1 MRKLPIVAALF
12 STFSIASVYA
22 QDTMTPASPAAA
34 PATQAAPAAAPTAA
48 PTSAAAPSE
57 SAAAAATSTQAGL
70 TGQTIYDAKGT
81 KIGMVSSLSTDAQG
95 QQQAVVGVE
104 RFLGMGGK
112 NVMFPVSSLKART
125 AGGYTTSLTP
135 AEIKGLPEA
144 AAATH

>member
-1 MRKLPIVAALF
+1 MRKLPIVVALF
-12 STFSIASVYA
+12 STLSIASVYA

-34 PATQAAPAAAPTAA
+34 PAAQAAP
-48 PTSAAAPSE
+48 AAAPSE
-57 SAAAAATSTQAGL
+57 SAAAATQTTTQADL

-81 KIGMVSSLSTDAQG
+81 KIGIVSSVSTDAQG

-112 NVMFPVSSLKART
+112 NVMFPVSSLKSRT

>member
-12 STFSIASVYA
+12 STLSIASVYA
-22 QDTMTPASPAAA
+22 QDTMTPASP
-34 PATQAAPAAAPTAA
+34 TQAPAAEATPV
-48 PTSAAAPSE
+48 AAPSE
-57 SAAAAATSTQAGL
+57 SAASASTSTQASL
-70 TGQTIYDAKGT
+70 TGQTIYDAKGS
-81 KIGMVSSLSTDAQG
+81 KIGIVTSVSTDAQG

-112 NVMFPVSSLKART
+112 NVVFPVPSLKART

-144 AAATH
+144 AAAPH

>member
-1 MRKLPIVAALF
+1 
-12 STFSIASVYA
+12 
-22 QDTMTPASPAAA
+22 
-34 PATQAAPAAAPTAA
+34 
-48 PTSAAAPSE
+48 
-57 SAAAAATSTQAGL
+57 L

-81 KIGMVSSLSTDAQG
+81 KIGIVSSVSTDAQG

-112 NVMFPVSSLKART
+112 NVMFPVSSLKSRT

>member
-12 STFSIASVYA
+12 STLSIASVHA

-48 PTSAAAPSE
+48 PAAAASE
-57 SAAAAATSTQAGL
+57 SAASAATSTQANL

-81 KIGMVSSLSTDAQG
+81 KIGIVASTSTDAQG

-112 NVMFPVSSLKART
+112 NVVFPVSSLKART

-135 AEIKGLPEA
+135 SEIKGLPEA

>member
-1 MRKLPIVAALF
+1 MRKLPIVVALF
-12 STFSIASVYA
+12 STLSIASVYA
-22 QDTMTPASPAAA
+22 QDTMTPASPAPA
-34 PATQAAPAAAPTAA
+34 PAAQAAPAAG
-48 PTSAAAPSE
+48 E
-57 SAAAAATSTQAGL
+57 SAAAATQTTTQADL

-81 KIGMVSSLSTDAQG
+81 KIGIVSSVSTDTQG

-112 NVMFPVSSLKART
+112 NVMFPVSSLKSRT

>member
-1 MRKLPIVAALF
+1 MRKLPIVVALF
-12 STFSIASVYA
+12 STLSIASVYA
-22 QDTMTPASPAAA
+22 QDTMTPASPAPA
-34 PATQAAPAAAPTAA
+34 PTAQAAP
-48 PTSAAAPSE
+48 AAAPSE
-57 SAAAAATSTQAGL
+57 SAAATTQTSTQADL

-81 KIGMVSSLSTDAQG
+81 KIGIVSSVSTDAQG

-112 NVMFPVSSLKART
+112 NVMFPVSSLKSRT

>member
-1 MRKLPIVAALF
+1 MRKLPIVVALF
-12 STFSIASVYA
+12 STLSIASVYA
-22 QDTMTPASPAAA
+22 QDTMTPASPAPAA
-34 PATQAAPAAAPTAA
+34 QAAPAAG
-48 PTSAAAPSE
+48 E
-57 SAAAAATSTQAGL
+57 SAAAATQTTTQADL

-81 KIGMVSSLSTDAQG
+81 KIGIVSSVSTDTQG

-112 NVMFPVSSLKART
+112 NVMFPVSSLKSRT

>member
-1 MRKLPIVAALF
+1 MRKLPIVVALF
-12 STFSIASVYA
+12 STLSIASVYA
-22 QDTMTPASPAAA
+22 QDTMTPASPAPA
-34 PATQAAPAAAPTAA
+34 PAAQAAPTAG
-48 PTSAAAPSE
+48 E
-57 SAAAAATSTQAGL
+57 SAAAATQATTQADL

-81 KIGMVSSLSTDAQG
+81 KIGIVSSVSTDAQG

-112 NVMFPVSSLKART
+112 NVMFPVSSLKSRT

>member
-1 MRKLPIVAALF
+1 MRKLPIVVALF
-12 STFSIASVYA
+12 STLSIASVYA
-22 QDTMTPASPAAA
+22 QDTMTPASPAPA
-34 PATQAAPAAAPTAA
+34 PAAQAAP
-48 PTSAAAPSE
+48 AAAPSE
-57 SAAAAATSTQAGL
+57 SAAATTQTSTQADL

-81 KIGMVSSLSTDAQG
+81 KIGIVSSVSTDAQG

-112 NVMFPVSSLKART
+112 NVMFPVSSLKSRT

>member
-1 MRKLPIVAALF
+1 MRKLPIVVALF
-12 STFSIASVYA
+12 STLSIASVYA
-22 QDTMTPASPAAA
+22 QDTMTPASPAPSPAA
-34 PATQAAPAAAPTAA
+34 QAAPAAG
-48 PTSAAAPSE
+48 E
-57 SAAAAATSTQAGL
+57 SAAAATQATTQADL

-81 KIGMVSSLSTDAQG
+81 KIGIVSSVSTDAQG

-112 NVMFPVSSLKART
+112 NVMFPVSSLKSRT

>member
-1 MRKLPIVAALF
+1 MRKLPIVVALF
-12 STFSIASVYA
+12 STLSIASVYA
-22 QDTMTPASPAAA
+22 QDTMTPASPAPA
-34 PATQAAPAAAPTAA
+34 PAAQAAPAAG
-48 PTSAAAPSE
+48 E
-57 SAAAAATSTQAGL
+57 SAAAATQTTTQADL

-81 KIGMVSSLSTDAQG
+81 KIGIVSSVSTDAQG

-112 NVMFPVSSLKART
+112 NVMFPVSSLKSRT

>member
-1 MRKLPIVAALF
+1 MRKLPIVVALF
-12 STFSIASVYA
+12 STLSIASVYA
-22 QDTMTPASPAAA
+22 QDTMTPASPAPA
-34 PATQAAPAAAPTAA
+34 PAAQAAP
-48 PTSAAAPSE
+48 AAAPSE
-57 SAAAAATSTQAGL
+57 SAAATTQTTTQADL

-81 KIGMVSSLSTDAQG
+81 KIGIVSSVSTDAQG

-112 NVMFPVSSLKART
+112 NVMFPVSSLKSRT

>member
-1 MRKLPIVAALF
+1 MRKLPIVVALF
-12 STFSIASVYA
+12 STLSIASVYA
-22 QDTMTPASPAAA
+22 QDTMTPASPAPA
-34 PATQAAPAAAPTAA
+34 PAAQAAPAAG
-48 PTSAAAPSE
+48 E
-57 SAAAAATSTQAGL
+57 SAAAATQATTQADL

-81 KIGMVSSLSTDAQG
+81 KIGIVSSVSTDAQG

-112 NVMFPVSSLKART
+112 NVMFPVSSLKSRT

>member
-1 MRKLPIVAALF
+1 MRKLPIVVALF
-12 STFSIASVYA
+12 STLSIASVYA
-22 QDTMTPASPAAA
+22 QDTMTPANPAAA
-34 PATQAAPAAAPTAA
+34 PATQAAPAAAPI
-48 PTSAAAPSE
+48 E
-57 SAAAAATSTQAGL
+57 SAASATTSTQADL

-81 KIGMVSSLSTDAQG
+81 KIGIVSSVSNDSQG

-104 RFLGMGGK
+104 RFMGMGGK
-112 NVMFPVSSLKART
+112 NVMFPVSSFKART

>member
-34 PATQAAPAAAPTAA
+34 PATQAAPAAAPT
-48 PTSAAAPSE
+48 SAAAPSE
-57 SAAAAATSTQAGL
+57 SAATAAASTQADL
-70 TGQTIYDAKGT
+70 KGQTIYDAKGT
-81 KIGMVSSLSTDAQG
+81 KIGIVSSTSTDAQG

-112 NVMFPVSSLKART
+112 NVMFPVSSLKAR
-125 AGGYTTSLTP
+125 
-135 AEIKGLPEA
+135 
-144 AAATH
+144 